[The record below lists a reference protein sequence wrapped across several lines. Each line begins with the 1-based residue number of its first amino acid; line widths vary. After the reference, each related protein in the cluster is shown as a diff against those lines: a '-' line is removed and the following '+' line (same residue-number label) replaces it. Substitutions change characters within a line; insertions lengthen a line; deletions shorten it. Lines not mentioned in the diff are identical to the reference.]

1 MRCSIF
7 LLAAL
12 AVKASADVAAV
23 VSSAPKVTAA
33 LQKKKGTTEESA
45 AAQAAAFA
53 ASQAAAVAP
62 PRQAGV
68 SFGIPPAVD
77 PLSGTTAAPWKRI
90 VPPVVAAAAL
100 AAGVGG
106 LIALSVNKLPTTTP
120 GPQAVAKAKE
130 VAVAKM
136 KEVATTLAPV
146 TTTVNGTA
154 TGDAVSSGMQQNTV
168 LAVACGL
175 VVCGMLA
182 ICIVCVMQ
190 LCCNKKKRTRKLPPA
205 RETPMPEDQMPMM
218 ASQMESARGPAQD
231 LNESQYM
238 PVNVP
243 PLVPGQGYAG
253 GVGLGSIPTMANVVP
268 MQTMPPPPPQY
279 QQAGTSVYQSA
290 APVGSY
296 MQQRSYISQN
306 AGASIY
312 QQASPLA
319 NTVSALPTMNNMP
332 TTAFNMQAPPTT
344 YFN

>member
-23 VSSAPKVTAA
+23 NGAPTKVTLA

-45 AAQAAAFA
+45 ASQAAAF
-53 ASQAAAVAP
+53 QAAAAP

-68 SFGIPPAVD
+68 TFGIPPAVD
-77 PLSGTTAAPWKRI
+77 PLSGTTGAPWKRI

-120 GPQAVAKAKE
+120 GPHPVAKAKE
-130 VAVAKM
+130 VALKFEGTRAP
-136 KEVATTLAPV
+136 EAPV
-146 TTTVNGTA
+146 TKTVNGTA
-154 TGDAVSSGMQQNTV
+154 TDDIVSSGMPQNTV

-238 PVNVP
+238 PVSVP
-243 PLVPGQGYAG
+243 PLVAGSGYAG

-296 MQQRSYISQN
+296 SMQRSYIQQGSQF
-306 AGASIY
+306 

-319 NTVSALPTMNNMP
+319 NTVSALPTMNMP

>member
-1 MRCSIF
+1 MF

-23 VSSAPKVTAA
+23 SSAPTKVAA
-33 LQKKKGTTEESA
+33 DFLKKKATTEESTA
-45 AAQAAAFA
+45 PAQAAA
-53 ASQAAAVAP
+53 AAA

-68 SFGIPPAVD
+68 SFAVPPAVD

-106 LIALSVNKLPTTTP
+106 LIALSVNKLPTTTLSP
-120 GPQAVAKAKE
+120 AALAKAKDAAVLKAKE
-130 VAVAKM
+130 VA
-136 KEVATTLAPV
+136 TTVAPV
-146 TTTVNGTA
+146 TATVNGTA
-154 TGDAVSSGMQQNTV
+154 TDDVVSSGMTQNTL

-182 ICIVCVMQ
+182 ICVVCIMQ

-218 ASQMESARGPAQD
+218 ASQMESARGPSPD

-238 PVNVP
+238 PVSVP
-243 PLVPGQGYAG
+243 PLVAGSGYAG

-268 MQTMPPPPPQY
+268 MQTMPPPPPQPSY
-279 QQAGTSVYQSA
+279 AAAGTSVYQSA
-290 APVGSY
+290 APAAPVGSY
-296 MQQRSYISQN
+296 SMQRSYIQQGSQF
-306 AGASIY
+306 

-319 NTVSALPTMNNMP
+319 NTVSALPTVNNMP

>member
-1 MRCSIF
+1 

-23 VSSAPKVTAA
+23 SGAPTKVTLA

-45 AAQAAAFA
+45 ASQAVAFQAAA
-53 ASQAAAVAP
+53 AP

-68 SFGIPPAVD
+68 TFGIPPAVD

-120 GPQAVAKAKE
+120 GPHLAKAKE
-130 VAVAKM
+130 VV
-136 KEVATTLAPV
+136 TTPAPV

-154 TGDAVSSGMQQNTV
+154 TDVVSSGMPQNTV

>member
-23 VSSAPKVTAA
+23 SGAPTKVTAA
-33 LQKKKGTTEESA
+33 LPKKKATTEESDA
-45 AAQAAAFA
+45 LVQAAAA
-53 ASQAAAVAP
+53 AP

-120 GPQAVAKAKE
+120 GPQAAFKAKE
-130 VAVAKM
+130 VA
-136 KEVATTLAPV
+136 TTSFLPK

-154 TGDAVSSGMQQNTV
+154 TDVVSSGMPQNTV

-218 ASQMESARGPAQD
+218 ASQMESARGPAPD

-243 PLVPGQGYAG
+243 PLTPGSGYAG

-279 QQAGTSVYQSA
+279 AAAGTSVYQSA

-296 MQQRSYISQN
+296 SMQRSYIQQGSQF
-306 AGASIY
+306 

>member
-23 VSSAPKVTAA
+23 SGAPTKVTAA
-33 LQKKKGTTEESA
+33 LPKKK
-45 AAQAAAFA
+45 AAQAAAVA
-53 ASQAAAVAP
+53 AAP

-120 GPQAVAKAKE
+120 GPQAAFKAKE
-130 VAVAKM
+130 VA
-136 KEVATTLAPV
+136 TTSFLPKV

-154 TGDAVSSGMQQNTV
+154 TDVVSSGMPQNTV

-218 ASQMESARGPAQD
+218 ASQMESARGPAPD

-238 PVNVP
+238 PVTVP
-243 PLVPGQGYAG
+243 PLTPGSGYAG

-279 QQAGTSVYQSA
+279 AAAGTSVYQSAAPSVYQSA

-296 MQQRSYISQN
+296 SMQRSYIQQGSQF
-306 AGASIY
+306 